1 MNWVLPHSWVFPD
14 YYPEISASEA
24 KGTRDGMLGLA
35 NIHHALTFLHKHTT
49 RPHSNSQCTVRGDLL
64 IEFSSGLIWSLLW
77 QPVKT
82 LKPLTY
88 YIHHILH
95 LPSFLCWI
103 QGFPQSGRWQNHKM
117 YIVWI
122 PETLCGNLL
131 IHLDLGYEQEINL
144 LSC

>member
-82 LKPLTY
+82 LKPLMY

-103 QGFPQSGRWQNHKM
+103 QGFPQS
-117 YIVWI
+117 
-122 PETLCGNLL
+122 TFLCNLPQKAV
-131 IHLDLGYEQEINL
+131 HLRKQFLKVV
-144 LSC
+144 SC